1 MVRFTPCTCDLIHGP
16 IYTLYLW
23 SNPSSHLHVSV
34 VGSNSWSFFLCLLWG
49 QNHGSIYTLYLCLL
63 WGQIHAPIYTLSCVC
78 LGSNL
83 RSHLHPVLL
92 SVVESNPWSDL
103 LPVLVIK
110 SMVPFTPC
118 TCDQIHGPI
127 DTLYMWSNSWSHL
140 HTVVVSV
147 VGSNPWTHLH
157 PVLCLFR
164 VKSKVPFT
172 PCTFVCC
179 GVKSMVRFTPCTGDQ
194 IHGPIYTLYLWSNP
208 WSHWHPVYVI
218 KFLVPFTH
226 CSCVCCEIKF
236 MVPFNPVRASVV
248 GSNSLSHLHPVLE
261 SV

>member
-1 MVRFTPCTCDLIHGP
+1 MYLCLFRVKSMVPFTPCTWVCLGSIHWSHLHPVLESVVGSIHLRPVLLSVIGLNPRSDLHPVLVIKSTVRFTPCTCDQYHGP

-23 SNPSSHLHVSV
+23 SIPWSHLHVSV
-34 VGSNSWSFFLCLLWG
+34 VGLNSWSFFLCLLWG
-49 QNHGSIYTLYLCLL
+49 QNHGSIY
-63 WGQIHAPIYTLSCVC
+63 
-78 LGSNL
+78 
-83 RSHLHPVLL
+83 
-92 SVVESNPWSDL
+92 
-103 LPVLVIK
+103 
-110 SMVPFTPC
+110 MF
-118 TCDQIHGPI
+118 
-127 DTLYMWSNSWSHL
+127 
-140 HTVVVSV
+140 V

-226 CSCVCCEIKF
+226 CSCVCCGVKS
-236 MVPFNPVRASVV
+236 MDPFTPCLVSV
-248 GSNSLSHLHPVLE
+248 
-261 SV
+261 